1 MLQRLTIDLTL
12 VKSGNP
18 SKYLLGEIQK
28 TFIPCIKHKKSL
40 KNYTVILCIQN
51 RYYHKQYIQYS

>member
-1 MLQRLTIDLTL
+1 MLQRLTIDLTQ
-12 VKSGNP
+12 VKAGNP

-28 TFIPCIKHKKSL
+28 TFIPSMKHKKSL

-51 RYYHKQYIQYS
+51 RYYHKKHIQYS